1 MEQTN
6 WFKNAIIYQI
16 YPRSFKDSN
25 GDGIGD
31 IPGIIEKLDH
41 LKDLGINCVWLS
53 PVYES
58 PMDDNGYDIS
68 NYCSIHPMFGTMDDF
83 KTMLDEMHKRGIR
96 LIMDLVMNHTSD
108 EHPWFKSACES
119 KDSPYRDYYIWK
131 KGKKRNKA
139 PNNWTGFFGEG
150 AWEYHEPTGEY
161 YLHLFGKKQP
171 DLNWENPSVR
181 EEMKKVIRFWCDLG
195 VDGFRLDVINLISK
209 NQKFANGREM
219 IFLKGAKS
227 YINGPRLHEY
237 LQEINRDAFSKYDI
251 MTVGETVFTKLDD
264 MKLLTDESRKEL
276 SMVFNFD
283 HTSVDNFFGVKW
295 FMRKFSLPR
304 FKKILGK
311 YQKGLKDI
319 GWNSLFYE
327 NHDQR
332 RSVGRFNTNDGIY
345 RERSAK
351 MLATSLYF
359 LKGTPYIYQGQ
370 EIGMTNT
377 DINKLEDYQDIE
389 THNIYKTAKAMH
401 LPKSFIDKTIPNG
414 TRDNARTPMQWS
426 SDEHAGFSTVKP
438 WLKVNANYEWLNVE
452 ANKKDDDS
460 ILNYYKKLLAIR
472 KKESLVI
479 DGNYIDLLPKHKEIY
494 AYMRTGTK
502 EKLLV
507 VANYSPKNVKVDL
520 NVTLNNY
527 EVLINNYPVLNLNN
541 IEPYQAFILKIK
553 EKK

>member
-6 WFKNAIIYQI
+6 WYKDAIIYQI

-31 IPGIIEKLDH
+31 IPGIIEKLDY

-68 NYCSIHPMFGTMDDF
+68 DYCSIHPMFGTMEDF
-83 KTMLDEMHKRGIR
+83 KTMLEEMHKRGIR

-108 EHPWFKSACES
+108 EHPWFKKACES

-131 KGKKRNKA
+131 KGKKRNKV

-209 NQKFANGREM
+209 NQKFANGRELV
-219 IFLKGAKS
+219 FLKGSKS

-295 FMRKFSLPR
+295 FMRKFSLVR

-311 YQKGLKDI
+311 YQKGLKDV

-359 LKGTPYIYQGQ
+359 LKGTPFIYQGQ

-377 DINKLEDYQDIE
+377 DIDRLEDYQDIE

-401 LPKSFIDKTIPNG
+401 LPQKFIDKTIPNG

-426 SDEHAGFSTVKP
+426 DDEYAGFSLVKP

-452 ANKKDDDS
+452 ANKKDYDS

-479 DGNYIDLLPKHKEIY
+479 DGNYIDLFPKHKEIY

-507 VANYSPKNVKVDL
+507 VANYSAKNVKIDL
-520 NVTLNNY
+520 SFVPEKY
-527 EVLINNYPVLNLNN
+527 DILINNYPVLDLNN

-553 EKK
+553 ER

>member
-6 WFKNAIIYQI
+6 WYKDAIIYQI

-31 IPGIIEKLDH
+31 ITGIIEKLDY

-68 NYCSIHPMFGTMDDF
+68 NYCSIHPMFGTMEDF
-83 KTMLDEMHKRGIR
+83 KTMLEEMHKRDIR

-150 AWEYHEPTGEY
+150 AWEYHEGTGEY

-209 NQKFANGREM
+209 NQKFANGREL
-219 IFLKGAKS
+219 IFLKGSKS

-295 FMRKFSLPR
+295 FMRKFSLVR

-311 YQKGLKDI
+311 YQKGLKDV

-359 LKGTPYIYQGQ
+359 LKGTPFIYQGQ

-377 DINKLEDYQDIE
+377 DIDRLEDYQDIE

-401 LPKSFIDKTIPNG
+401 LPKKFIDKTIPNG

-426 SDEHAGFSTVKP
+426 NDEYAGFSTVKP

-479 DGNYIDLLPKHKEIY
+479 DGNYIDLFPKHKDIY

-507 VANYSPKNVKVDL
+507 VANYSAKNVKIDL
-520 NVTLNNY
+520 SFVPEKY
-527 EVLINNYPVLNLNN
+527 DILINNYPVLDLNN

-553 EKK
+553 ER

>member
-6 WFKNAIIYQI
+6 WYKDAIIYQI

-31 IPGIIEKLDH
+31 IIGIIEKLDY

-68 NYCSIHPMFGTMDDF
+68 NYCSIHPMFGTMEDF
-83 KTMLDEMHKRGIR
+83 KTMLEEMHKRDIR

-219 IFLKGAKS
+219 IFLKGGKS

-295 FMRKFSLPR
+295 FMRKFSLVR

-311 YQKGLKDI
+311 YQKGLKDV

-359 LKGTPYIYQGQ
+359 LKGTPFIYQGQ

-377 DINKLEDYQDIE
+377 DIDRLEDYQDIE

-401 LPKSFIDKTIPNG
+401 LPKKFIDKTIPNG

-426 SDEHAGFSTVKP
+426 NDEYAGFSTVKP

-479 DGNYIDLLPKHKEIY
+479 DGNYIDLFPKHKEIY

-507 VANYSPKNVKVDL
+507 VANYSAKNVKIDL
-520 NVTLNNY
+520 SFVPEKY
-527 EVLINNYPVLNLNN
+527 DILINNYPVLDLNN

-553 EKK
+553 ER

>member
-6 WFKNAIIYQI
+6 WYKDAIIYQI

-83 KTMLDEMHKRGIR
+83 KTMLEEMHKRDIR

-209 NQKFANGREM
+209 NQKFANGREL
-219 IFLKGAKS
+219 IFLKGSKS

-295 FMRKFSLPR
+295 FMRKFSLVR

-311 YQKGLKDI
+311 YQKGLKDV

-359 LKGTPYIYQGQ
+359 LKGTPFIYQGQ

-377 DINKLEDYQDIE
+377 DIDRLEDYQDIE

-401 LPKSFIDKTIPNG
+401 LPQKFIDKTIPNG

-426 SDEHAGFSTVKP
+426 NDEYAGFSTVKP

-479 DGNYIDLLPKHKEIY
+479 DGNYIDLFPKHKEIY

-507 VANYSPKNVKVDL
+507 VANYSAKNVKVDL
-520 NVTLNNY
+520 SFVPEKY
-527 EVLINNYPVLNLNN
+527 DILINNYPVLDLNN

-553 EKK
+553 ER

>member
-6 WFKNAIIYQI
+6 WYKDAIIYQI

-31 IPGIIEKLDH
+31 ITGIIEKLDH

-68 NYCSIHPMFGTMDDF
+68 NYCSIHPMFGTMEDF
-83 KTMLDEMHKRGIR
+83 KTMLEEMHKRDIR

-209 NQKFANGREM
+209 NQKFANGREL
-219 IFLKGAKS
+219 IFLKGSKS

-264 MKLLTDESRKEL
+264 MKLLTDESRKEN
-276 SMVFNFD
+276 SKVFNFD

-295 FMRKFSLPR
+295 FMRKFSLVR

-311 YQKGLKDI
+311 YQKGLKDV

-359 LKGTPYIYQGQ
+359 LKGTPFIYQGQ

-377 DINKLEDYQDIE
+377 DIDRLEDYQDIE

-401 LPKSFIDKTIPNG
+401 LPQKFIDKTIPNG

-426 SDEHAGFSTVKP
+426 NDEHAGFSTVKP

-479 DGNYIDLLPKHKEIY
+479 DGNYIDLFPKHKDIY

-507 VANYSPKNVKVDL
+507 VANYSAKNVKVDL
-520 NVTLNNY
+520 SFVPEKY
-527 EVLINNYPVLNLNN
+527 DILINNYPVLDLNN

-553 EKK
+553 ER

>member
-6 WFKNAIIYQI
+6 WYKDAIIYQI

-31 IPGIIEKLDH
+31 ITGIIEKLDY

-68 NYCSIHPMFGTMDDF
+68 NYCSIHPMFGTMEDF
-83 KTMLDEMHKRGIR
+83 KTMLEEMHKRDIR

-219 IFLKGAKS
+219 IFLKGGKS

-295 FMRKFSLPR
+295 FMRKFSLVR

-311 YQKGLKDI
+311 YQKGLKDV

-359 LKGTPYIYQGQ
+359 LKGTPFIYQGQ

-377 DINKLEDYQDIE
+377 DIDRLEDYQDIE

-401 LPKSFIDKTIPNG
+401 LPKKFIDKTIPNG

-426 SDEHAGFSTVKP
+426 NDEYAGFSTVKP

-479 DGNYIDLLPKHKEIY
+479 DGNYIDLFPKHKDIY

-507 VANYSPKNVKVDL
+507 VANYSAKNVKIDL
-520 NVTLNNY
+520 SFVPEKY
-527 EVLINNYPVLNLNN
+527 DILINNYPVLDLNN

-553 EKK
+553 ER